1 MLSKGIARSVA
12 ALLVGTLVIAA
23 VPAAPANVSTAGEE
37 VRSLNGEALRL
48 QSEARRAKTT
58 TLEGRAAKSLERRQ
72 KTLQALIERDPT
84 TAAAIALPGKVL
96 KQLGETFPTQQARF
110 EQRGSWDGELEFLIE
125 DGADLKSHR
134 NIFRL
139 HRGAETLDLRFA
151 GRAPPRLK
159 SGQKLTVKGVRA
171 LQTVAATEVEVLDA
185 FLGGSAGTAAAQN
198 ANALAQCGPTGPQSV
213 LTVLVNLPGYKLPG
227 AVTADFM
234 RGVLFGNSATSA
246 TSNPDWSVDGFWQ
259 QASDGR
265 AWVDPGS
272 TVVGP
277 IALTSNFNTNTSGAS
292 SCDTYGMRD
301 AVIAAIDGQ
310 VDFRNYSRILIVTP
324 GNGACSWAGTANVGC
339 RVMSS
344 NGDGEF
350 TASVAWQRAESM
362 ATRAAAV
369 QLTTHELGHNLTL
382 SHAGSRDFGS
392 EALGPVGVAGTIAEY
407 GDPFSTMGAWNFGFY
422 AASQAANQLQWLGAG
437 SNYTVVETSGTYTIQ
452 GFETRP
458 AGVKALKVRRGTGDN
473 SWLWLESRQNVGD
486 YSSRL
491 DPSAFRGALV
501 HFEDAT
507 TGNDSHLLDFTTG
520 TTSFTDAP
528 MPAGSSW
535 TDPYSNL
542 SVTVNSVSSAGMTVT
557 VNYGSATCT
566 AAAPTVTLSPV
577 AASAEQGGTARLA
590 LTVKNNSTQA
600 CPAESFAITAAAP
613 GGWTARP
620 VTPALT
626 LNPGQQSQ
634 TTISVAVPAGFALGT
649 YALSASARGSTSAL
663 ATTANANV
671 TVTEP
676 PASACATAAPSLTV
690 SPTRPAVA
698 FGSSTRVA
706 IALLNN
712 NPGTC
717 ASESFAVSATGPASW
732 SYAIAPASISVAS
745 ATEGQTE
752 LTLGVPDS
760 QAPGAQ
766 TVLINVRNAS
776 GNLVATQSVTVDI
789 TKPPEAVCTRVAPAV
804 SLSPSDVTLEQ
815 GGAIQLSFTV
825 KNGSSAACGAESF
838 SLGAKVPTGWSDAFG
853 GNSISLDPGQ
863 EARVTLS
870 IAVPGS
876 ADPGSYVVMASANS
890 AASSLASEG
899 AASVTVS
906 KPAPPP
912 CTAGT
917 PSLGVSAT
925 NVTVTAGAAIQ
936 LTLAA
941 GNTNSASCEA
951 ETFGLGAAVPSGWS
965 LSLGNSAVT
974 LASGAQGPTALV
986 VQVPSSQEAGTFQIG
1001 TGITG
1006 ATSGLRAA
1014 QVVNVTVEAP
1024 VQSPTPS
1031 PEPTPTPPVTPE
1043 KPATSTST
1051 GQTVQLGIVVSKKN
1065 RGTVVVSDT
1074 GQSCRN
1080 RCSFGMPQS
1089 STPTITLTATASGK
1103 SAFAGW
1109 GGACSGLEPTCTV
1122 TMDGD
1127 KSVTA
1132 LFVKRKK

>member
-1 MLSKGIARSVA
+1 MLLPGIARSVA
-12 ALLVGTLVIAA
+12 SLLVGTLLIAA
-23 VPAAPANVSTAGEE
+23 AQAAPATTSTAGEE

-48 QSEARRAKTT
+48 QSEARRAKSTM
-58 TLEGRAAKSLERRQ
+58 LDSRAAKSLARRQ
-72 KTLQALIERDPT
+72 KSMQELIERDPT
-84 TAAAIALPGKVL
+84 AAAAIALPGKVL
-96 KQLGETFPTQQARF
+96 KQLGETFPTQQARL

-134 NIFRL
+134 DVYRL
-139 HRGAETLDLRFA
+139 HRGAETLDLKFA

-185 FLGGSAGTAAAQN
+185 FLGGSAATTASPD

-324 GNGACSWAGTANVGC
+324 GNGACTWAGTANVGC

-362 ATRAAAV
+362 ATRTTAV

-382 SHAGSRDFGS
+382 SHAGSRDFGA
-392 EALGPVGVAGTIAEY
+392 EALGAIGATGTIAEY
-407 GDPFSTMGAWNFGFY
+407 GDPFSTMGSWNFGFY

-452 GFETRP
+452 GYESRP
-458 AGVKALKVRRGTGDN
+458 AGVKALKVRRGTGNN
-473 SWLWLESRQNVGD
+473 SWLWLESRQNVGN

-528 MPAGSSW
+528 LPAGSTW

-542 SVTVNSVSSAGMTVT
+542 SLTVNSVSSTGMTVT

-577 AASAEQGGTARLA
+577 AALAEQGGTARLA

-600 CPAESFAITAAAP
+600 CAAESFAITAAAP
-613 GGWTARP
+613 SGWTARP
-620 VTPALT
+620 ATATLT
-626 LNPGQQSQ
+626 LNPGQQLQ
-634 TTISVAVPAGFALGT
+634 TTVSVAVPAGFALGT
-649 YALSASARGSTSAL
+649 YAVSATASGSTSAL
-663 ATTANANV
+663 TKTVNANV

-676 PASACATAAPSLTV
+676 PAPECVTAAPSLTL
-690 SPTRPAVA
+690 SPTRPSIA
-698 FGSSTRVA
+698 FGTSTRVA
-706 IALLNN
+706 IALRNN
-712 NPGTC
+712 NASTC

-732 SYAIAPASISVAS
+732 SYAIAPASVNVAS
-745 ATEGQTE
+745 AAQAQTE

-766 TVLINVRNAS
+766 TVLVNVRNAS
-776 GNLVATQSVTVDI
+776 GDLVATQTMTVDV

-804 SLSPSDVTLEQ
+804 SLSPPDVTLEQ
-815 GGAIQLSFTV
+815 GGAMQLSVTV
-825 KNGSSAACGAESF
+825 KNSSSAACGAESF

-890 AASSLASEG
+890 AASSLASEA
-899 AASVTVS
+899 AASVNVS
-906 KPAPPP
+906 KARAAALYRGNAEPRRVGDEHNGYGRRSHPVDARRREHELGKLRGRDVRPWRVGAFGMVAVAWQQR
-912 CTAGT
+912 CDACFGCAGIHG
-917 PSLGVSAT
+917 LCR
-925 NVTVTAGAAIQ
+925 AGAFV
-936 LTLAA
+936 A
-941 GNTNSASCEA
+941 G
-951 ETFGLGAAVPSGWS
+951 GRHVPGRH
-965 LSLGNSAVT
+965 GHHRCD
-974 LASGAQGPTALV
+974 
-986 VQVPSSQEAGTFQIG
+986 E
-1001 TGITG
+1001 
-1006 ATSGLRAA
+1006 RAA
-1014 QVVNVTVEAP
+1014 CGAGGQRDGRGAYADARSTAP
-1024 VQSPTPS
+1024 H
-1031 PEPTPTPPVTPE
+1031 
-1043 KPATSTST
+1043 
-1051 GQTVQLGIVVSKKN
+1051 L
-1065 RGTVVVSDT
+1065 RH
-1074 GQSCRN
+1074 RN
-1080 RCSFGMPQS
+1080 RLRLQRRRSRHRRLQ
-1089 STPTITLTATASGK
+1089 
-1103 SAFAGW
+1103 
-1109 GGACSGLEPTCTV
+1109 
-1122 TMDGD
+1122 
-1127 KSVTA
+1127 
-1132 LFVKRKK
+1132 